1 VGLAAWLVVLAQAAL
16 PEIDPADVARRIT
29 PKFVVDKH
37 VPWVALLLVVV
48 LGLAP
53 AVPAAAQTDDRVQA
67 P

>member
-1 VGLAAWLVVLAQAAL
+1 MEGRAKRMKRILGAFA
-16 PEIDPADVARRIT
+16 VA
-29 PKFVVDKH
+29 FAV
-37 VPWVALLLVVV
+37 VVV